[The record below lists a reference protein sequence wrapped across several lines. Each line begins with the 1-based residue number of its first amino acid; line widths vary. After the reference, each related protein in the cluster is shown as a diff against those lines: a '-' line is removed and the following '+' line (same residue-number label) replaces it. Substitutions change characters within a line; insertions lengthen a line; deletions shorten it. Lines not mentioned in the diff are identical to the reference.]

1 MMGML
6 AGFIGG
12 VANTGQ
18 KMLQFDREREGRMTD
33 RMAEMDYAAEL
44 DLKKQ
49 QAVEALRAKVAE
61 ATAQRDAAMRVEADE
76 AGRQTLQGRNFEQF
90 KRDLGQTDATD
101 EQLRQVFEQQYFD
114 RDVAPGDANSKR
126 FDPKD
131 SEFTGAA
138 RTEAMKRGA
147 SSGLINS
154 LTTEKKEQEGLE
166 RYADQTERQARLDAQ
181 RERKEQAQLEQG
193 ERRVAASER
202 TAEASVIRAERAG
215 SSAGKP
221 DDKLSETQKA
231 RLDIL
236 KRNVLEAEKALG
248 DAGTIKSRRDA
259 AQARVEEAYR
269 KLDEFTAQVDGKPST
284 PKPPATENKPAATPP
299 VSRLQEGRQ
308 TTFANGQVWT
318 LKNGKAVQVK

>member
-1 MMGML
+1 MSALRNGL
-6 AGFIGG
+6 IGALEFG
-12 VANTGQ
+12 LSDLKTRGE
-18 KMLQFDREREGRMTD
+18 DERKAKLLEMQQQ
-33 RMAEMDYAAEL
+33 AEMKRQVLLEEL
-44 DLKKQ
+44 K
-49 QAVEALRAKVAE
+49 AKRE
-61 ATAQRDAAMRVEADE
+61 EQKAQKDAAMRVEADE
-76 AGRQTLQGRNFEQF
+76 AGRRTLQGRNFEQF

-101 EQLRQVFEQQYFD
+101 EQLREVFEQQYFD

-181 RERKEQAQLEQG
+181 RERNEQARLEQG